1 MKLSEAGQAVKA
13 KLKTL
18 ESKKRLLSSI
28 QRQIANA
35 KADMSGLGAVSY
47 DGVKVGNGD
56 KSSVQERFVALISRL
71 EKRYETIMEQAFA
84 IEDAIAEAVQYL
96 NELEQAIIID
106 RYVNG
111 YSWRKIERL
120 HNYCERQVY
129 YIHNE
134 ALEDLARNEAV
145 RRIFENL

>member
-1 MKLSEAGQAVKA
+1 MKLSEQAQAVKEQ
-13 KLKTL
+13 LKTL
-18 ESKKRLLSSI
+18 EGKKRLLKTI

-47 DGVKVGNGD
+47 DGVKVDNGD
-56 KSSVQERFVALISRL
+56 KTSVQERFIALITRL

-111 YSWRKIERL
+111 YSWRKIEKL
-120 HNYCERQVY
+120 HNYCERQTIRV
-129 YIHNE
+129 HNE

-145 RRIFENL
+145 KKILKNF